1 MAAINAN
8 AKSDSPNA
16 AAGTEAVRPPAIAPW
31 RPKVSGYIGL
41 FLGPVAGALV
51 AAASLRRMGQLRK
64 ARETLIYTLILSVAF
79 LVPFILF
86 IPSGAGIKKIILL
99 AVEGA
104 GFSVFP
110 SIVREEYMKWRPLN
124 PDVKLR
130 NDYLSIGW
138 GILGFLIYVAMMA
151 LIDTYRL
158 FR

>member
-1 MAAINAN
+1 MN
-8 AKSDSPNA
+8 AKANSDS
-16 AAGTEAVRPPAIAPW
+16 AGLTAVAGAGRAQTKGPW
-31 RPKVSGYIGL
+31 RPKVSGYIAL

-64 ARETLIYTLILSVAF
+64 ARETLLYTLILSVAF

-86 IPSGAGIKKIILL
+86 IPSGAGIKKIILI

-104 GFSVFP
+104 GFSAFP

-138 GILGFLIYVAMMA
+138 GILGIFIYVAMMA